1 MTKKNVRV
9 TQMSHAEAKKHI
21 RKLTVENRRL
31 IREIDDLKREIDEL
45 NGKGSRWQ
53 KRGKYQ
59 SALKRRADYE
69 DMFSKKNFFAFAFSH
84 LKHTSFFSVYKKM
97 ISIIR
102 RYTFLTVTLK
112 IASILFLFVETA
124 ALFVISTSA
133 FFFSIIVTFITS
145 YIFAFLTIFV
155 RHKSNRENIEI
166 LKDKNVTIFFPPKE
180 RAFDIDSY
188 LAGFAKSIAEDKNS
202 VVVIVS
208 PFTVKNCGLNGS
220 RKKYFASR
228 LDGENILIVRR
239 YYYFTLRNKI
249 IEKYSSHIT
258 EIY

>member
-9 TQMSHAEAKKHI
+9 SEMSHSDAKKHI

-31 IREIDDLKREIDEL
+31 SREIDELKREIDEL
-45 NGKGSRWQ
+45 NGKGGKWQ
-53 KRGKYQ
+53 KQGKYQ

-69 DMFSKKNFFAFAFSH
+69 DMFSKRNFFSFAFSH
-84 LKHTSFFSVYKKM
+84 LKHTSFFSLYKKM
-97 ISIIR
+97 ISIFR
-102 RYTFLTVTLK
+102 RYTFLTITLK
-112 IASILFLFVETA
+112 IASVLFLLVETA

-133 FFFSIIVTFITS
+133 FFISIVLTFITS

-166 LKDKNVTIFFPPKE
+166 LKDKNVTVFFPPKE
-180 RAFDIDSY
+180 RAFDLDSY
-188 LAGFAKSIAEDKNS
+188 FAGFAKSIVENKNS
-202 VVVIVS
+202 AVVIVS
-208 PFTVKNCGLNGS
+208 PFTMKTIGLNGS
-220 RKKYFASR
+220 KKKYFASR

-249 IEKYSSHIT
+249 IERYSSHIT

>member
-9 TQMSHAEAKKHI
+9 AEMSHTDAKKHI

-31 IREIDDLKREIDEL
+31 SREIDELKREIDEL
-45 NGKGSRWQ
+45 NGKGGRWQ
-53 KRGKYQ
+53 KQGKYQ

-69 DMFSKKNFFAFAFSH
+69 DMFSKKNFFSFAFSH
-84 LKHTSFFSVYKKM
+84 LKHTSFFGMYKKLV
-97 ISIIR
+97 SIIR
-102 RYTFLTVTLK
+102 RYTFLTVTFK
-112 IASILFLFVETA
+112 IASILFLLVETA

-133 FFFSIIVTFITS
+133 FFISIVLTFITS

-166 LKDKNVTIFFPPKE
+166 LKDKDVTIFFPPKE

-188 LAGFAKSIAEDKNS
+188 FSGFVRSISQEKDS

-208 PFTVKNCGLNGS
+208 PFTKKNIGLNGS
-220 RKKYFASR
+220 KKKYFASR
-228 LDGENILIVRR
+228 LDGDNILIVRR